1 MATELKSYSGAGEMG
16 TVSVSDAWAVE
27 VNTDL
32 MQMAVVRQLNNAR
45 TGTACTKTRSE
56 VRGGG
61 RKPWK
66 QKGTGRARA
75 GSRRSPVW
83 RGGGTVFGPK
93 PRSFATAMN
102 RKMSSGALASALS
115 TAKDQTLVV
124 ADAHLGVN
132 KTKEFEALLGKL
144 GVSKGEK
151 VLVLAE
157 YSEALYR
164 ATRNLSQ
171 VAVINPKNV
180 GVVDVLKHDRIL
192 VSASALLVLE
202 GRFSA

>member
-1 MATELKSYSGAGEMG
+1 MAVELKSYSGTGEMG

-45 TGTACTKTRSE
+45 LGTACTKTRSE
-56 VRGGG
+56 ISGGG

-75 GSRRSPVW
+75 GSNRSPVW

-93 PRSFATAMN
+93 PRSFVTSLN

-115 TAKDQTLVV
+115 SAKEQTLVV
-124 ADAHLGVN
+124 ADQQLGLS
-132 KTKEFEALLGKL
+132 KTKEFKALVDKL
-144 GVSKGEK
+144 GFGAQK
-151 VLVLAE
+151 VLVVAE
-157 YSEALYR
+157 YNEALFR
-164 ATRNLSQ
+164 ATKNLANVS
-171 VAVINPKNV
+171 VVNPKNL
-180 GVVDVLKHDRIL
+180 GVVDVLKHDQLL
-192 VSASALLVLE
+192 VSSSALQVLE
-202 GRFSA
+202 GRFNA

>member
-1 MATELKSYSGAGEMG
+1 MAVELKNYNGSGEMD
-16 TVSVSDAWAVE
+16 TVSVSDAWSVDP
-27 VNTDL
+27 NTDL

-56 VRGGG
+56 ISGGG

-75 GSRRSPVW
+75 GSNRSPVW

-93 PRSFATAMN
+93 PRSFVTSLN

-115 TAKDQTLVV
+115 SAKEQTLVV
-124 ADAHLGVN
+124 ADQHLGLS
-132 KTKEFEALLGKL
+132 KTKDFKAFVEKL
-144 GVSKGEK
+144 GFGAQK
-151 VLVLAE
+151 VLIVAE
-157 YSEALYR
+157 YSEPLFR
-164 ATRNLSQ
+164 ATKNLANVS
-171 VAVINPKNV
+171 VVNPKNL
-180 GVVDVLKHDRIL
+180 GVVDVLKHDQLL

>member
-1 MATELKSYSGAGEMG
+1 MAVELKNYSGKGEMG
-16 TVSVSDAWAVE
+16 TVSVSDAWGVE
-27 VNTDL
+27 ANADL

-45 TGTACTKTRSE
+45 VGTACTKTRSE

-93 PRSFATAMN
+93 PRSFATALN

-115 TAKDQTLVV
+115 IAKEKTIVID
-124 ADAHLGVN
+124 DAHFGVN
-132 KTKEFEALLGKL
+132 KTQEFAALLGKL
-144 GVSKGEK
+144 ELSGQK

-157 YSEALYR
+157 YSDALYR
-164 ATRNLSQ
+164 ATRNLPQ
-171 VAVINPKNV
+171 VSVVNPKNV
-180 GVVDVLKHDRIL
+180 GVVDVLKHDSIL
-192 VSASALLVLE
+192 VSSSALQLLE
-202 GRFSA
+202 GRFNA